1 MFSKHLISLL
11 LREWTPA
18 RLSSMP
24 NPSVIDAEVCIY
36 FGLFLPKA
44 ALQRG
49 RLSSSAA
56 LWTAARIQ
64 IRIEHQS

>member
-1 MFSKHLISLL
+1 
-11 LREWTPA
+11 
-18 RLSSMP
+18 MP
-24 NPSVIDAEVCIY
+24 NPPVMNAEVCIY

-44 ALQRG
+44 ALQSG

-64 IRIEHQS
+64 IRIEHQP